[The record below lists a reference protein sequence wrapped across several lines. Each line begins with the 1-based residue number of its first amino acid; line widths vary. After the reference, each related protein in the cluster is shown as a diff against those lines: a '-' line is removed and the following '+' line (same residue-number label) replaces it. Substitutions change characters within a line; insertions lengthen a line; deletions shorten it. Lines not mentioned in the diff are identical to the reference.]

1 MSIFGN
7 LQAHIASRTDAT
19 RCELVDLP
27 FSGRAAEAGRLP
39 VSLLEVE
46 QLFSIKMIVKRAS
59 QSVQRGTAAGSGSFL
74 GRLRLVVNLLGLFRS
89 RVDTPLRWVWS
100 GSHI

>member
-1 MSIFGN
+1 MHSAQN
-7 LQAHIASRTDAT
+7 TT

-74 GRLRLVVNLLGLFRS
+74 GRLGLAVGLVSV
-89 RVDTPLRWVWS
+89 S
-100 GSHI
+100 G